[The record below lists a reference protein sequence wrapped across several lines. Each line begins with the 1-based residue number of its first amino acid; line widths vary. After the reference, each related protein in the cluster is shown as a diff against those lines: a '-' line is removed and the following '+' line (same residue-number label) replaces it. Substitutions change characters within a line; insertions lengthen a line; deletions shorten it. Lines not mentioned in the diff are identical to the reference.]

1 MRINIGN
8 FTGYYDKNRTET
20 EGKTSLVH
28 ANEHA
33 FLVDKFFSDAE
44 GPKRT
49 TACLKIWSFYHETV
63 LKNMVE
69 VRCDLKLAKKLKL
82 SEKTKQFL
90 PNKVKYNLGRKKSG
104 PSETWSRSRPL
115 PIMFHTSFAPKFN
128 LIVAIFVLFSFLS
141 YKSGKLVSSNLFYSR
156 YYAFTFILW

>member
-1 MRINIGN
+1 MLRDQKGPPP
-8 FTGYYDKNRTET
+8 
-20 EGKTSLVH
+20 VW
-28 ANEHA
+28 
-33 FLVDKFFSDAE
+33 KF
-44 GPKRT
+44 GP
-49 TACLKIWSFYHETV
+49 FYHETV

-69 VRCDLKLAKKLKL
+69 VRCDLKLSKKLKL

-90 PNKVKYNLGRKKSG
+90 PNKVKYNFGRKKSG

-115 PIMFHTSFAPKFN
+115 PFMFHTSFAPKFN

-156 YYAFTFILW
+156 YYGFTFILWWRSILQREILLDLLYFAWLKLT